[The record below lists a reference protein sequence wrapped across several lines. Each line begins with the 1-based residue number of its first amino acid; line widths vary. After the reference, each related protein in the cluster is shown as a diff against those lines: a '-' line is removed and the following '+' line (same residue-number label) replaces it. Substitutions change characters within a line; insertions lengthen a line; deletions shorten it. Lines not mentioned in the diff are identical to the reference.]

1 MMKMKVNQLMQE
13 HVGWS
18 GEKFYLSPFRV
29 RLHLLGFSQKKV
41 NDGKGTLSQ
50 NQFCFVLPLLVLS
63 GKKSDP

>member
-1 MMKMKVNQLMQE
+1 M
-13 HVGWS
+13 
-18 GEKFYLSPFRV
+18 V
-29 RLHLLGFSQKKV
+29 RREILFVTLQGSLAFVGFSQKKV